1 MSSAAIPPDTRVCI
15 CAGAGGVGKTTI
27 AATVALGMASRGLKV
42 AVITI
47 DPARR
52 LAESLGLEQLG
63 NQPVRVP
70 IEGLRSSV
78 RSPEWRP
85 GGELW
90 AMMLDV
96 RRTLDELVELLLD
109 DERARGELLGNRV
122 YQQLADAVAGTQ
134 EFTAVAKL
142 YELDRTGDYDLL
154 VLDTPPSRSALDF
167 LDAPDR
173 LTRFLES
180 RALAAM
186 LRSAG
191 LGARVLG
198 GGSAAMLRLLT
209 RVTGIVLLEDVT
221 AFLAL
226 LGELRGG
233 FRERAAKVRQLLRDP
248 RTAFLLV
255 AVAEPGPVEETVFL
269 ARRLR
274 STHMRLGGI
283 VINRVH
289 HDEIADLD
297 AGGVAEALRASL
309 GASLARRVAENLREY
324 HDQVEQD
331 RVNERRLLRT
341 LGLSRV
347 IQIPQLD
354 QDPHSVEALARL
366 GRFLFASHDEHERLM
381 AEVVS

>member
-1 MSSAAIPPDTRVCI
+1 MTAVALPAGTRVCI

-27 AATVALGMASRGLKV
+27 AATLALSTAARGLRV

-47 DPARR
+47 DPAQR
-52 LAESLGLEQLG
+52 LAESLGLAHLG
-63 NQPVRVP
+63 NQPARVP
-70 IEGLRSSV
+70 IDGLRDGA
-78 RSPEWRP
+78 RLPEWRA

-96 RRTLDELVELLLD
+96 RRTLDELVELLLP
-109 DERARGELLGNRV
+109 DERARRELLGNRI
-122 YQQLADAVAGTQ
+122 YQQLSDAVAGTQ
-134 EFTAVAKL
+134 EFSAVAKL
-142 YELDRTGDYDLL
+142 YELDRTGGYDLL

-180 RALAAM
+180 RSLAAM

-209 RVTGIVLLEDVT
+209 RITGIELLEDAA

-226 LGELRGG
+226 LGQVRGG
-233 FRERAAKVRQLLRDP
+233 FGERAAKVRELLRDP
-248 RTAFLLV
+248 TTAFLLV
-255 AVAEPGPVEETVFL
+255 TAAEPGPIEETIFL

-274 STHMRLGGI
+274 SAHMHLGGV
-283 VINRVH
+283 VINRMH
-289 HDEIADLD
+289 HDELTDFDADEL
-297 AGGVAEALRASL
+297 ERALRAGL
-309 GASLARRVAENLREY
+309 GASLAQRVAENLREY
-324 HDQVEQD
+324 HEQAEQD
-331 RVNERRLLRT
+331 RAGERRLRHD
-341 LGLSRV
+341 LGVDRV
-347 IQIPQLD
+347 IQVPQLD
-354 QDPHSVEALARL
+354 RDVHDLDGLAHL
-366 GRFLFASHDEHERLM
+366 GRFLFAGADERRRLM